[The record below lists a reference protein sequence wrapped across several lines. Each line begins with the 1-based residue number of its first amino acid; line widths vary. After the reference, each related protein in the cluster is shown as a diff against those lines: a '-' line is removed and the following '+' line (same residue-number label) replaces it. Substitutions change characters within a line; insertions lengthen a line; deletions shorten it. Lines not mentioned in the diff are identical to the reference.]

1 MSYSITNLSIE
12 YEHDVVLARQRARE
26 IAALLGFDNQDQT
39 RVATAV
45 SELARNAFVYAGG
58 GRVNFEIEGRTV
70 PQLFVIRIGDSGP
83 GIANLQEILEGRY
96 ASRTG
101 MGIGLIGA
109 RRLVDQCEIH
119 SDPKEGT
126 KITLR
131 KIMPRHAPLV
141 TTASL
146 RSLVDHLAQRRPQ
159 DPMEEVQQQ
168 NRELVRALAELRE
181 RQDELARINR
191 ELEDTNRGVVA
202 LYAELDEKASHL
214 RRADEMKSRFLSNM
228 SHEFRTPLNSILAL
242 SGLLLERA
250 DGELTSEQDKQVH
263 FIRKG
268 AETLLELVNDLL
280 DLAKIEAGKVEVQP
294 VDFEVSNLFS
304 ALRGM
309 LRPLLVTQSVSLVF
323 EDPGEIPCL
332 YTDEGKLSQI
342 LRNFISNALKFTEQG
357 LISVAATFNKT
368 DQTVTFA
375 VSDTGMG
382 IPAEDQS
389 KIFEEFVQLENPA
402 QRKIKGTGLGLP
414 LCHKLA
420 TLLNGKID
428 LVSQIGIGST
438 FSVTIPL
445 YHSQVLE
452 SQTDREAKP
461 AALWE
466 IDETRIPVLVLED
479 APETR
484 LLYEKFLRQSV
495 FQQIS
500 ANNLGEARRILQQV
514 RPRAIV
520 MDILLRGEDS
530 WSFLAELKAES
541 ATRDIPVLV
550 ITSLDDERKGLSLGA
565 DAYCLKPIGR
575 ETLIGHLHALTAASA
590 EIPGAEQALQH
601 GNEQPCI
608 LIIDDEPVDRYILV
622 RLLEQQPC
630 IVEQAASGL
639 EGLKILQEIKP
650 DLIFLDLNMPDLSG
664 YDVLNHIKAHPPT
677 RNIPVA
683 VVTSAELDG
692 HQRQELKKK
701 AFALI
706 NKVDLSAKAVDDLLA
721 AAMAQAALQARLGEV
736 HNSEASG
743 NG

>member
-39 RVATAV
+39 RIATAV
-45 SELARNAFVYAGG
+45 SELARNAFVYAGR
-58 GRVNFEIEGRTV
+58 GRVDFEIEGRTV
-70 PQLFVIRIGDSGP
+70 PQLFVIRIGDNGP

-96 ASRTG
+96 VSRTG

-126 KITLR
+126 KIALR

-146 RSLVDHLAQRRPQ
+146 RSLVDHLSQRRPQ
-159 DPMEEVQQQ
+159 GPMEEVQQQ

-250 DGELTSEQDKQVH
+250 DGELTSEQDKQVG

-309 LRPLLVTQSVSLVF
+309 LRPLLVTQSVGLVF

-368 DQTVTFA
+368 DRTVTFA

-414 LCHKLA
+414 LCRKLA

-452 SQTDREAKP
+452 SQTVGEAKP
-461 AALWE
+461 AASWE

-484 LLYEKFLRQSV
+484 LLYEKFFRQSA

-530 WSFLAELKAES
+530 WTWLAELKAES

-550 ITSLDDERKGLSLGA
+550 ITSVDDERKGLSLGA

-575 ETLIGHLHALTAASA
+575 ETLIRHLQALTASV
-590 EIPGAEQALQH
+590 EIPEQ
-601 GNEQPCI
+601 NKRSNT
-608 LIIDDEPVDRYILV
+608 DMRSPV
-622 RLLEQQPC
+622 
-630 IVEQAASGL
+630 S
-639 EGLKILQEIKP
+639 
-650 DLIFLDLNMPDLSG
+650 
-664 YDVLNHIKAHPPT
+664 
-677 RNIPVA
+677 
-683 VVTSAELDG
+683 
-692 HQRQELKKK
+692 
-701 AFALI
+701 
-706 NKVDLSAKAVDDLLA
+706 
-721 AAMAQAALQARLGEV
+721 
-736 HNSEASG
+736 
-743 NG
+743 

>member
-1 MSYSITNLSIE
+1 MSYSITNLTIE

-45 SELARNAFVYAGG
+45 SELARNAFVYAGCG
-58 GRVNFEIEGRTV
+58 KVQFEIEGRTV

-101 MGIGLIGA
+101 MGLGLIGA
-109 RRLVDQCEIH
+109 RRLMDQCEIH
-119 SDPKEGT
+119 SDSKDGT

-141 TTASL
+141 TTLSL
-146 RSLVDHLAQRRPQ
+146 RNLVDQMAQRRP
-159 DPMEEVQQQ
+159 PGPLEEIQQQ

-181 RQDELARINR
+181 RQEELARINR

-242 SGLLLERA
+242 SGLLLDRA
-250 DGELTSEQDKQVH
+250 DGELTSEQDKQVG

-294 VDFEVSNLFS
+294 VDFEVANLFS

-309 LRPLLVTQSVSLVF
+309 LRPLLITQSVGLVF

-332 YTDEGKLSQI
+332 FTDEGKLSQI

-357 LISVAATFNKT
+357 VISVTARFNKA

-375 VSDTGMG
+375 VSDTGLG

-389 KIFEEFVQLENPA
+389 KIFEEFVQLDNPA

-414 LCHKLA
+414 LCRKLA

-438 FSVTIPL
+438 FSVTIPR
-445 YHSQVLE
+445 YYSQVPE
-452 SQTDREAKP
+452 SQTAREVMP
-461 AALWE
+461 APSWE
-466 IDETRIPVLVLED
+466 LDETRIPVLVLED

-484 LLYEKFLRQSV
+484 LVYEKFLRQSA
-495 FQQIS
+495 FQLIHAS
-500 ANNLGEARRILQQV
+500 KLGEARRILRQV

-520 MDILLRGEDS
+520 MDILLRGEDA
-530 WSFLAELKAES
+530 WTWLAELKAES
-541 ATRDIPVLV
+541 ATREIPVLV
-550 ITSLDDERKGLSLGA
+550 ITSVDDKRKGLSLGA
-565 DAYCLKPIGR
+565 DAYCLKPIDR
-575 ETLIGHLHALTAASA
+575 ATLIGQLQALTNSEFSEA
-590 EIPGAEQALQH
+590 ERILRN
-601 GNEQPCI
+601 GNAQPCI

-630 IVEQAASGL
+630 IIEQAASGL
-639 EGLKILQEIKP
+639 EGLKILREIKP
-650 DLIFLDLNMPDLSG
+650 DLIFLDLNMPGLSG
-664 YDVLNHIKAHPPT
+664 YEVLTDIKADPAT

-683 VVTSAELDG
+683 VVTSAELG
-692 HQRQELKKK
+692 AHQRRELDGRV
-701 AFALI
+701 FALMK
-706 NKVDLSAKAVDDLLA
+706 KVDLSAKAVDDLLA
-721 AAMAQAALQARLGEV
+721 AARENGGRAGTASRGADFEA
-736 HNSEASG
+736 NS

>member
-1 MSYSITNLSIE
+1 MSYPITNITIE

-39 RVATAV
+39 RIATAV
-45 SELARNAFVYAGG
+45 SELARNAFVYAGRG
-58 GRVNFEIEGRTV
+58 KVEFEIEGRTV
-70 PQLFVIRIGDSGP
+70 PQLFVIRIGDRGP
-83 GIANLQEILEGRY
+83 GIANLKEILEGRY

-101 MGIGLIGA
+101 MGVGLVGA

-119 SDPKEGT
+119 SDSKEGT
-126 KITLR
+126 KIALR

-141 TTASL
+141 TTTSL
-146 RSLVDHLAQRRPQ
+146 GSLIDQLAQRRP
-159 DPMEEVQQQ
+159 DPLEEIQQQ

-242 SGLLLERA
+242 SGLLLDRA
-250 DGELTSEQDKQVH
+250 DGELTSEQDKQVG

-280 DLAKIEAGKVEVQP
+280 DLAKIEAGRVEVQP
-294 VDFEVSNLFS
+294 VDFEVANLFS

-309 LRPLLVTQSVSLVF
+309 LRPLLVTQSVGLVF
-323 EDPGEIPCL
+323 ENPGEIPCL
-332 YTDEGKLSQI
+332 YNDEGKLSQI

-357 LISVAATFNKT
+357 VISVAATFNKV

-375 VSDTGMG
+375 VADTGMG

-389 KIFEEFVQLENPA
+389 KIFEEFVQLDNPA

-414 LCHKLA
+414 LCRKLA
-420 TLLNGKID
+420 ILLNGKID
-428 LVSQIGIGST
+428 LVSQTGIGST

-445 YHSQVLE
+445 YYSQVVE
-452 SQTDREAKP
+452 SQTDGGAKP
-461 AALWE
+461 ELSWE

-484 LLYEKFLRQSV
+484 LLYEKFLRKSP
-495 FQQIS
+495 FQFIP
-500 ANNLGEARRILQQV
+500 ATNLGEARRILRQL

-530 WSFLAELKAES
+530 WTWLAELKADS
-541 ATRDIPVLV
+541 ATREIPVLV
-550 ITSLDDERKGLSLGA
+550 ITSVDDERKGLSLGA

-575 ETLIGHLHALTAASA
+575 DTLITQLQALTGASA
-590 EIPGAEQALQH
+590 ELSGAEQALQN
-601 GNEQPCI
+601 GNAQPCI

-630 IVEQAASGL
+630 IIEQAASGFQ
-639 EGLKILQEIKP
+639 GLRILQEIKP
-650 DLIFLDLNMPDLSG
+650 DLIFLDLNMPGLSG
-664 YDVLNHIKAHPPT
+664 YEVLDHIKAHPVT
-677 RNIPVA
+677 RDIPVA
-683 VVTSAELDG
+683 VVTSAELG
-692 HQRQELKKK
+692 AHQRQELEGK
-701 AFALI
+701 AYALI
-706 NKVDLSAKAVDDLLA
+706 NKVDLSAKAIDDLLA
-721 AAMAQAALQARLGEV
+721 AATAPAVLQA
-736 HNSEASG
+736 
-743 NG
+743 

>member
-1 MSYSITNLSIE
+1 MTYSITNITIE

-39 RVATAV
+39 RIATAV
-45 SELARNAFVYAGG
+45 SELARNAFVYAGR
-58 GRVNFEIEGRTV
+58 GRVEFEIEGRTV
-70 PQLFVIRIGDSGP
+70 PQLFVIKIGDSGP
-83 GIANLQEILEGRY
+83 GIANLKEILEGSY

-109 RRLVDQCEIH
+109 RRLVDQCEIQ
-119 SDPKEGT
+119 SDAKQGT
-126 KITLR
+126 KIALR
-131 KIMPRHAPLV
+131 KIMPRHASLV
-141 TTASL
+141 TTTSL
-146 RSLVDHLAQRRPQ
+146 RGLVDQLAQRRPQ
-159 DPMEEVQQQ
+159 GPLEEIQQQ

-181 RQDELARINR
+181 RQEELARINR

-242 SGLLLERA
+242 SGLLLDRA
-250 DGELTSEQDKQVH
+250 DGELTSEQDKQVG

-280 DLAKIEAGKVEVQP
+280 DLAKIEAGKIEIQP

-309 LRPLLVTQSVSLVF
+309 LRPLLVTQSVGLVF

-357 LISVAATFNKT
+357 LISVTATFNKP

-375 VSDTGMG
+375 VSDTGIG
-382 IPAEDQS
+382 IPAEDQL
-389 KIFEEFVQLENPA
+389 KIFEEFVQLDNPA

-414 LCHKLA
+414 LCRKLA
-420 TLLNGKID
+420 ALLNGKID
-428 LVSQIGIGST
+428 LVSQTGIGST

-445 YHSQVLE
+445 YYSQTPE
-452 SQTDREAKP
+452 SQILGEVKP
-461 AALWE
+461 ASSWE
-466 IDETRIPVLVLED
+466 LDETRLPVLVLED

-484 LLYEKFLRQSV
+484 LLYEKFLRRSA
-495 FQQIS
+495 FQLIP
-500 ANNLGEARRILQQV
+500 ANNLGEARRMLRQV

-520 MDILLRGEDS
+520 LDILLRGEDS
-530 WSFLAELKAES
+530 WTWLAELKTES
-541 ATRDIPVLV
+541 ATREIPVLV
-550 ITSLDDERKGLSLGA
+550 ITSVDDERKGLSLGA

-575 ETLIGHLHALTAASA
+575 DTLISQLQDLTGLNA
-590 EIPGAEQALQH
+590 EISGAEQTLKK
-601 GNEQPCI
+601 GNAQPCV
-608 LIIDDEPVDRYILV
+608 LIIDDDPVDRYILV
-622 RLLEQQPC
+622 RLIEQQPC
-630 IVEQAASGL
+630 IVEQAASGF
-639 EGLKILQEIKP
+639 EGLRILQEIKP
-650 DLIFLDLNMPDLSG
+650 DLIFLDLNMPGLSG
-664 YDVLNHIKAHPPT
+664 YEVLKQIKANPAT
-677 RNIPVA
+677 SNIPVA
-683 VVTSAELDG
+683 VVTSAELG
-692 HQRQELKKK
+692 SHQRQELEGK
-701 AFALI
+701 AYALM

-721 AAMAQAALQARLGEV
+721 AAMAPAALQVGVVES
-736 HNSEASG
+736 HNAEASG

>member
-1 MSYSITNLSIE
+1 MSYSITNLTIE

-45 SELARNAFVYAGG
+45 SELARNAFVYAGCG
-58 GRVNFEIEGRTV
+58 KVEFEIEGRTV

-101 MGIGLIGA
+101 MGLGLIGA
-109 RRLVDQCEIH
+109 RRLMDQCEIH
-119 SDPKEGT
+119 SDSKDGT

-141 TTASL
+141 TTLSL
-146 RSLVDHLAQRRPQ
+146 RNLVDQMAQRRP
-159 DPMEEVQQQ
+159 PGPLEEIQQQ

-181 RQDELARINR
+181 RQEELARINR

-242 SGLLLERA
+242 SGLLLDRA
-250 DGELTSEQDKQVH
+250 DGELTSEQDKQVG

-294 VDFEVSNLFS
+294 VDFEVANLFS

-309 LRPLLVTQSVSLVF
+309 LRPLLITQSVGLVF

-332 YTDEGKLSQI
+332 STDEGKLSQI

-357 LISVAATFNKT
+357 VISVTARFNKA

-375 VSDTGMG
+375 VSDTGLG

-389 KIFEEFVQLENPA
+389 KIFEEFVQLDNPA

-414 LCHKLA
+414 LCRKLA

-438 FSVTIPL
+438 FSVTIPR
-445 YHSQVLE
+445 YYSQVPE
-452 SQTDREAKP
+452 SQTAREVMP
-461 AALWE
+461 APSWE
-466 IDETRIPVLVLED
+466 LDETRIPVLVLED

-484 LLYEKFLRQSV
+484 LVYEKFLRQSA
-495 FQQIS
+495 FQLIHAS
-500 ANNLGEARRILQQV
+500 KLGEARRILRQV

-520 MDILLRGEDS
+520 MDILLRGEDA
-530 WSFLAELKAES
+530 WTWLAELKAES
-541 ATRDIPVLV
+541 ATREIPVLV
-550 ITSLDDERKGLSLGA
+550 ITSVDDKRKGLSLGA
-565 DAYCLKPIGR
+565 DAYCLKPIDR
-575 ETLIGHLHALTAASA
+575 ATLIGQLQALTNSEFSEA
-590 EIPGAEQALQH
+590 ERILRN
-601 GNEQPCI
+601 GNAQPCI

-630 IVEQAASGL
+630 IIEQAASGL
-639 EGLKILQEIKP
+639 EGLKILREIKP
-650 DLIFLDLNMPDLSG
+650 DLIFLDLNMPGLSG
-664 YDVLNHIKAHPPT
+664 YEVLTDIKADPAT

-683 VVTSAELDG
+683 VVTSAELG
-692 HQRQELKKK
+692 AHQRRELDGRV
-701 AFALI
+701 FALMK
-706 NKVDLSAKAVDDLLA
+706 KVDLSAKAVDDLLA
-721 AAMAQAALQARLGEV
+721 AARENGGRAGTASRGADFEA
-736 HNSEASG
+736 NS

>member
-1 MSYSITNLSIE
+1 MSYPITNVTIE

-39 RVATAV
+39 RIATAV
-45 SELARNAFVYAGG
+45 SELARNAFVYAGRG
-58 GRVNFEIEGRTV
+58 KVEFEIEGRTV
-70 PQLFVIRIGDSGP
+70 PQLFVIRIGDRGP
-83 GIANLQEILEGRY
+83 GIANLKEILEGRY

-101 MGIGLIGA
+101 MGIGLVGA
-109 RRLVDQCEIH
+109 RRLVDQCEVH
-119 SDPKEGT
+119 SDSKEGT
-126 KITLR
+126 KVALR

-141 TTASL
+141 TTTSL
-146 RSLVDHLAQRRPQ
+146 GSLIDQLAQRRPQ
-159 DPMEEVQQQ
+159 GPLEEIQQQ

-242 SGLLLERA
+242 SGLLLDRA
-250 DGELTSEQDKQVH
+250 DGELTSEQDKQVG

-268 AETLLELVNDLL
+268 AETLMELVNDLL

-294 VDFEVSNLFS
+294 VDFEVANLFS

-309 LRPLLVTQSVSLVF
+309 LRPLLVTQSVGLAF

-332 YTDEGKLSQI
+332 YNDEGKLSQI

-357 LISVAATFNKT
+357 VISVAATFNKA
-368 DQTVTFA
+368 DQTVTFSVA
-375 VSDTGMG
+375 DTGMG
-382 IPAEDQS
+382 ITAEDQS
-389 KIFEEFVQLENPA
+389 KIFEEFVQLDNPA

-414 LCHKLA
+414 LCRKLA

-428 LVSQIGIGST
+428 LVSQTGIGST
-438 FSVTIPL
+438 FSVIIPL
-445 YHSQVLE
+445 YYSQVVE
-452 SQTDREAKP
+452 SQTDGGAKP
-461 AALWE
+461 ELSWE
-466 IDETRIPVLVLED
+466 IDETRLPVLVLED

-484 LLYEKFLRQSV
+484 LLYEKFLRKSL
-495 FQQIS
+495 FQFIP
-500 ANNLGEARRILQQV
+500 ANNLGEARRILRQL

-530 WSFLAELKAES
+530 WSWLAELKAES
-541 ATRDIPVLV
+541 ATREIPVLV
-550 ITSLDDERKGLSLGA
+550 ITSVDDERKGLSLGA

-575 ETLIGHLHALTAASA
+575 DTLIRQLQALTGASA
-590 EIPGAEQALQH
+590 EASGAEQVLQN
-601 GNEQPCI
+601 GNAQPCI

-630 IVEQAASGL
+630 IIEQAASGF
-639 EGLKILQEIKP
+639 EGLRILQEIRP
-650 DLIFLDLNMPDLSG
+650 DLIFLDLNMPGLSG
-664 YDVLNHIKAHPPT
+664 YEVLDHIKAHPAT

-683 VVTSAELDG
+683 VVTSAELG
-692 HQRQELKKK
+692 AHQRQELERR
-701 AFALI
+701 AYALI
-706 NKVDLSAKAVDDLLA
+706 NKVDLSAKAIDDLLA
-721 AAMAQAALQARLGEV
+721 AATAPAVLQPPVVES
-736 HNSEASG
+736 HTSETSG